1 MKSEV
6 YNQVSKSYEINA
18 FIFGKIMTIKKLLYY
33 LWYDV
38 YFACFYMSNS
48 STFEGIKYYEDIV
61 AYNIHVVTLQVC
73 FKVCFQVCFQ
83 VCLLVIEGLYS
94 SVQVW
99 YKYVSKKFPKYI
111 FSISNIFVR
120 ININP
125 RSRVNILENILENI
139 VWNILVKLQHV
150 PSFPLS

>member
-1 MKSEV
+1 MTTEMKV
-6 YNQVSKSYEINA
+6 
-18 FIFGKIMTIKKLLYY
+18 
-33 LWYDV
+33 
-38 YFACFYMSNS
+38 
-48 STFEGIKYYEDIV
+48 
-61 AYNIHVVTLQVC
+61 HVVTLQVC

-150 PSFPLS
+150 PSFPLSE